1 MSETPSSEMGFGL
14 ALLFGALAVLG
25 ALASTATSY
34 LYAMAGDH
42 LMQTASGVTIALSLL
57 FGSLTIAVLHRY
69 GE

>member
-1 MSETPSSEMGFGL
+1 MSATKSSDMGVGL

-34 LYAMAGDH
+34 LYAVAGDH
-42 LMQTASGVTIALSLL
+42 LMQTASGVAIGIAML
-57 FGSLTIAVLHRY
+57 FAGLTIAALHRY

>member
-1 MSETPSSEMGFGL
+1 MSETASSEIGFGL
-14 ALLFGALAVLG
+14 ALIFGALAVLG

-42 LMQTASGVTIALSLL
+42 LMQTASGVAIAASML
-57 FGSLTIAVLHRY
+57 FAGLTIAALHRY